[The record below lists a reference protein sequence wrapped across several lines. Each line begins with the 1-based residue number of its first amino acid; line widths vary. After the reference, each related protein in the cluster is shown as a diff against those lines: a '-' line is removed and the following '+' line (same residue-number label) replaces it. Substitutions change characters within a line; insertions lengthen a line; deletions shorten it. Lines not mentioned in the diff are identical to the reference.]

1 MLVTRPSR
9 SARPRDAAARGPRCR
24 PRSDCTPSAIST
36 TAPASL
42 TTVNTVAD
50 VATTAASPA
59 AARMPHASTPIEL
72 PAVQTSASRRP
83 PRAAVRTTIAVAGPG
98 VIVTRTA
105 TGTKARSVRSTSARR
120 RDGPQLGAANP
131 AGRVVE
137 LRERRQLVRRRPGAV
152 ERVDPTARDDRVAE
166 ALAVLVLAHLHVEAE
181 QPLEQLEQRRAVLAA
196 AVHRGAQ
203 LRDVRQDWRAGRV
216 HDVLGVALDQCHR
229 RLQAIDQR
237 LALGAGDRGHEPAL
251 AHLVPEALEVV
262 DRRQLQQR
270 RRVDLDLHRLEQLAQ
285 HPGEVLA

>member
-1 MLVTRPSR
+1 M
-9 SARPRDAAARGPRCR
+9 ARPLDAADRGPFCR
-24 PRSDCTPSAIST
+24 PRSDRAPRTIST
-36 TAPASL
+36 SAPASL
-42 TTVNTVAD
+42 TAVNTVAE

-59 AARMPHASTPIEL
+59 AARAPHARTPIEL
-72 PAVQTSASRRP
+72 PAVHTSASRRP
-83 PRAAVRTTIAVAGPG
+83 PRAALRTTIAVAGPG

-152 ERVDPTARDDRVAE
+152 ERVDPTARDNRVAE

-181 QPLEQLEQRRAVLAA
+181 QALEQLEQRRAVLAP

-203 LRDVRQDWRAGRV
+203 LRDVRQHRRAGGV
-216 HDVLGVALDQCHR
+216 HDVLGVALDEGHG
-229 RLQAIDQR
+229 RLEAVDER
-237 LALGAGDRGHEPAL
+237 LALGAGDRGDEPAVTD
-251 AHLVPEALEVV
+251 LVPQA
-262 DRRQLQQR
+262 
-270 RRVDLDLHRLEQLAQ
+270 
-285 HPGEVLA
+285 

>member
-9 SARPRDAAARGPRCR
+9 RARPLDAAAAGRFSR
-24 PRSDCTPSAIST
+24 PRSDCAPSTIRT

-42 TTVNTVAD
+42 TTVNTVAE

-59 AARMPHASTPIEL
+59 AASAPHARTPIEL

-83 PRAAVRTTIAVAGPG
+83 PRAALRTTMAVAGPG

-105 TGTKARSVRSTSARR
+105 TGRNATSVRSTSARR
-120 RDGPQLGAANP
+120 RDDAQLGAADP

-181 QPLEQLEQRRAVLAA
+181 QPLEQLEQRWPVLAA

-203 LRDVRQDWRAGRV
+203 LRDVRQHRRAGRV
-216 HDVLGVALDQCHR
+216 HHVLGVALDERHR

-237 LALGAGDRGHEPAL
+237 LALRPGDRRDEAAL
-251 AHLVPEALEVV
+251 AHLVPQAAQLV
-262 DRRQLQQR
+262 DARQLQQGR
-270 RRVDLDLHRLEQLAQ
+270 
-285 HPGEVLA
+285 